1 MKRMIDTDTEV
12 YLSRLR
18 FRLHVKAVPEEYYQH
33 VGHPFINTPTGPILR
48 PSLSYHHHTG
58 L

>member
-1 MKRMIDTDTEV
+1 MMKSVTDTEI

-18 FRLHVKAVPEEYYQH
+18 FRLHGAVPEEYFRYA
-33 VGHPFINTPTGPILR
+33 GHPFINTPSGPVLR
-48 PSLSYHHHTG
+48 PSLSRRVHTG